1 MAEYLISGNKSG
13 LGKYLNDNLPDSL
26 GFGRNELNLV
36 KREDFNTIIHC
47 AFNKEQYQIQD
58 YYKYLQDNIF
68 LTQDLLNL
76 SHHKFVYISTV
87 DVYQDNPNY
96 YGLFKR
102 FAESIVEKNPNA
114 LILRCSMM
122 LGPDMKPN
130 HVTKLKD
137 NVDKLGLSSDSTFN
151 YILMSDILEF
161 FSSGDYLEYSGVVDF
176 ISNEVIKLSQ
186 VKSYFNSTTELGNYT
201 YESYNLYSMFPI
213 YTLNKKYNKSSLKN
227 LKTYYE

>member
-26 GFGRNELNLV
+26 GFGRGGLNLLQN
-36 KREDFNTIIHC
+36 KEFNTLIHC
-47 AFNKEQYQIQD
+47 AFNKESYEIKD
-58 YYKYLQDNIF
+58 YYQYLQDNIF
-68 LTQDLLNL
+68 LTQELLNL
-76 SHHKFVYISTV
+76 SYHKFVYISTV

-102 FAESIVEKNPNA
+102 FAESIVEKNPDA

-130 HVTKLKD
+130 HITKLKD
-137 NVDKLGLSSDSTFN
+137 NTDKLGLSSDSTFN

-161 FSSGDYLEYSGVVDF
+161 FSSGDYLEHSGIINFVANDLV
-176 ISNEVIKLSQ
+176 KLSE
-186 VKSYFNSTTELGNYT
+186 VKDYFNSTTKLGDYT
-201 YESYNLYSMFPI
+201 YKTSNLDFTNKI
-213 YTLNKKYNKSSLKN
+213 YTLNDKYNKSSLEN